1 MRNNNFD
8 FLRFLLAFIVIIGHI
23 VRLSDVKVLEPF
35 AIFPV
40 FTGFFCISGFLI
52 TISYNRTSSLIL
64 FFKKRIRRILPAYL
78 IVVITCLVGLSL
90 VSSYS
95 FQEYF
100 KNPQFYKYLLA
111 NLTFLNFVEPCLPGV
126 FGSNVM
132 CAVNGALWTI
142 KIEIMFYLLMPVA
155 MFYINRIKQKHILL
169 LGFYIFAVVYRNIF
183 LHAEGDYTAM
193 LARQL
198 PGMLS
203 YFTCGMALYYYF
215 DFFKKHKNIFFII
228 GLVLLV
234 CEKMYSSYEIFT
246 PFATSVIIYYIAFSF
261 SWLNNFGK
269 YGDISYGIYIFHFPI
284 IQLAVY
290 FGFFA
295 QHNPF
300 FVALCI
306 IVVVLLLGFLS
317 WHLIEKPF
325 LKKVRLTKKH
335 PVIT

>member
-23 VRLSDVKVLEPF
+23 VRISHVTALQPLV
-35 AIFPV
+35 IFPV

-52 TISYNRTSSLIL
+52 TISYNRTDNLFL

-78 IVVITCLVGLSL
+78 LVVITCAIGLSL

-100 KNPQFYKYLLA
+100 KNPQFFKYLLA

-126 FGSNVM
+126 FASNVM

-142 KIEIMFYLLMPVA
+142 KIEIMFYLLIPII
-155 MFYINRIKQKHILL
+155 MFFLNRIRQKHILL
-169 LGFYIFAVVYRNIF
+169 LGVYIFAVVYRNIL
-183 LHAEGDYTAM
+183 LHAEGNYTVM

-203 YFTCGMALYYYF
+203 YFACGIALYYYF
-215 DFFKKHKNIFFII
+215 NFFKKYKNIFFII
-228 GLVLLV
+228 GLLLFIL
-234 CEKMYSSYEIFT
+234 ERIYSHYEIFT
-246 PFATSVIIYYIAFSF
+246 PFATSAIIYYIAFSF
-261 SWLNNFGK
+261 NWLNKFGK

-284 IQLAVY
+284 IQLAVFWGLFEQY
-290 FGFFA
+290 
-295 QHNPF
+295 NPF
-300 FVALCI
+300 LVVLCI
-306 IVVVLLLGFLS
+306 IILILLIGFLS
-317 WHLIEKPF
+317 WNLIEKPF
-325 LKKVRLTKKH
+325 LNRVKH
-335 PVIT
+335 VSS